1 MPSKS
6 NKVLFRRD
14 PSFARCPSC
23 ASINTL
29 HRSRSRN
36 WREAVV
42 KSLSLFKI
50 YRCNKCGWRG
60 YLSTLI
66 ITWLSVRNLMLYIAL
81 AIVAGMIVT
90 QVLKRFIQ

>member
-14 PSFARCPSC
+14 PSFVRCPSC

-36 WREAVV
+36 WREAVI
-42 KSLSLFKI
+42 KNISLFKI

-66 ITWLSVRNLMLYIAL
+66 ITLLSVRNLIIYLLL
-81 AIVAGMIVT
+81 AIGAGLIVT
-90 QVLKRFIQ
+90 EVLKRFIR